1 MYQIFTIQIYYKKV
15 IEQITIKRESI
26 DNDRINKT

>member
-26 DNDRINKT
+26 YNDRINKT